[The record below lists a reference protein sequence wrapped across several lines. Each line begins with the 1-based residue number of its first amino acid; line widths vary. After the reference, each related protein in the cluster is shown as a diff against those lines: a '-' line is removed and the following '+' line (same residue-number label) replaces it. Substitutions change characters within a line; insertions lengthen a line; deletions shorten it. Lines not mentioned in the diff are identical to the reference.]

1 MNYLLY
7 TIVGIVG
14 LIVGAFIAFLWAS
27 LAERRRSNEARIQAE
42 KALVEAKEEAR
53 RILERAEKDAA
64 ERWERERREF
74 ERQTRAERKELEAER
89 RQINDARLEIEKLR
103 DSLNSRE
110 RSLRDFQKNLK
121 QKEKAL
127 SAREQRI
134 EEKNRGVISRLEHV
148 ARMTRDEAREELMK
162 SIESHVRYEA
172 AQMAYRIKEEARLK
186 AEREAK
192 EIIASAIQRC
202 AASHAAETT
211 ITVVPLPS
219 DDIKGRIIGREG
231 RNIRAF
237 EAATGVEV
245 IIDDTPEAA
254 TLSSFDP
261 VRREI
266 ARITMESLIKD
277 GRIHPA
283 RIEEVVEKAKR
294 DFENYVREVGQNTLL
309 ELALSDMNP
318 ELIVIV
324 GRMKFRSSY
333 GQNLLQHSLEVARLS
348 GLMASELGLDADR
361 ARRAG
366 LLHDIGKTSE
376 MEGPHATIGAQMAKR
391 LGEEDLI
398 VNAIAAH
405 HEDES
410 PLTPIAVLVAAA
422 DAISGA
428 RPGARRETLE
438 AYIKRIEKLEEIAA
452 AHPGVEASYAMQAG
466 RELRVIVEAENV
478 SDAEA
483 MDLAKSIAEEVEA
496 SMEYPGQIK
505 VVVIRETRAIEYAR

>member
-1 MNYLLY
+1 MDYLLY
-7 TIVGIVG
+7 IFVGIAG
-14 LIVGAFIAFLWAS
+14 LLVGAFVAFLWAS
-27 LAERRRSNEARIQAE
+27 VGVKRRVKEAREQAE
-42 KALVEAKEEAR
+42 KSLAEAKEEAH
-53 RILERAEKDAA
+53 RILDRAEREAR

-74 ERQTRAERKELEAER
+74 ERQTRNERKELELER
-89 RQINDARLEIEKLR
+89 KELNDARLEIEKLR
-103 DSLNSRE
+103 DSLNNRE

-127 SAREQRI
+127 SSREQRI
-134 EEKNRGVISRLEHV
+134 EEKNKEVISRLEHV

-211 ITVVPLPS
+211 VTVVPLPS

-261 VRREI
+261 IRREI
-266 ARITMESLIKD
+266 ARITIEALIKD

-283 RIEEVVEKAKR
+283 RIEEVVEKARK
-294 DFENYVREVGQNTLL
+294 DFDIHVREVGQNTLL

-318 ELIVIV
+318 ELVAII

-333 GQNLLQHSLEVARLS
+333 GQNLLQHSIEVARLA

-361 ARRAG
+361 AKRAG
-366 LLHDIGKTSE
+366 LLHDIGKTSD
-376 MEGPHATIGAQMAKR
+376 MEGPHATLGAQMAKR
-391 LGEEDLI
+391 LGEDDLI

-410 PLTPIAVLVAAA
+410 PMTPIAVLVAAA

-452 AHPGVEASYAMQAG
+452 AHSGVEASYAMQAG

-483 MDLAKSIAEEVEA
+483 MDLAKSIAEEIEA
-496 SMEYPGQIK
+496 GMEYPGQIK
-505 VVVIRETRAIEYAR
+505 VVVIRETRAVEYAR

>member
-1 MNYLLY
+1 MNYLLAII
-7 TIVGIVG
+7 TG
-14 LIVGAFIAFLWAS
+14 LVCLLLGAFFAFLWAS
-27 LAERRRSNEARIQAE
+27 VGIKRRIAEAKTQAE
-42 KALVEAKEEAR
+42 KALSEAKEEAR
-53 RILERAEKDAA
+53 RIVERAEKEAT

-74 ERQTRAERKELEAER
+74 ERQTRAERRELELER
-89 RQINDARLEIEKLR
+89 KQLSEARIEIEKLK

-110 RSLRDFQKNLK
+110 RYLRDLQKNLK

-134 EEKNRGVISRLEHV
+134 EERNRDVIKRLEQV

-162 SIESHVRYEA
+162 SIESQVRYEA

-211 ITVVPLPS
+211 VTVVPLPS

-266 ARITMESLIKD
+266 ARITLEALIKD

-283 RIEEVVEKAKR
+283 RIEEIVEKAKSE
-294 DFENYVREVGQNTLL
+294 FEGYVREIGQNILL
-309 ELALSDMNP
+309 ELGISDMNP
-318 ELIVIV
+318 DLVAIV
-324 GRMKFRSSY
+324 GKMKFRSSY
-333 GQNLLQHSLEVARLS
+333 GQNLLQHSIEVARLA
-348 GLMASELGLDADR
+348 GLMASELGLDAEK

-376 MEGPHATIGAQMAKR
+376 MEGPHAPLGAQMAKR
-391 LGEEDLI
+391 LGEDDLI

-410 PLTPIAVLVAAA
+410 PASPIAVLVAAA

-438 AYIKRIEKLEEIAA
+438 AYIKRIERLEEIAA

-466 RELRVIVEAENV
+466 RELRVIVEAESV

-483 MDLAKSIAEEVEA
+483 MELARSIAQEVEA